1 MLKSSFEVLVEC
13 EICKSLKLLGCY
25 GFKLIRVWFVCYGM
39 IVLEI
44 ILLLVYVNI
53 MNGIWYL

>member
-53 MNGIWYL
+53 MNGI